1 MKDYK
6 KLLMQIIYV
15 HEEDPYEILEE
26 MTNYLSND
34 DIKQIANDTL
44 NIDLDE
50 FEGFPNYDESR
61 KIRLGRRIA
70 RLEKLMRRRFK

>member
-50 FEGFPNYDESR
+50 FEGFQNYDESR